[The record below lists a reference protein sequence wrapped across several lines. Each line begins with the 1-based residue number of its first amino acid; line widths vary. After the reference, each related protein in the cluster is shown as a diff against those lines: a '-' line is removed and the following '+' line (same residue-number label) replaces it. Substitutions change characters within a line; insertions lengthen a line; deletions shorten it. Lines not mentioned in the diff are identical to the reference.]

1 MKILI
6 KTIFI
11 LVCSVN
17 ILFSQ
22 TTDSAVLYQEA
33 INTVDGDKASKIY
46 DKIIQS
52 NSKSDYYWLSVLK
65 KAELNYAIGSYI
77 TASAL
82 FREFNVDA
90 PGYLVTEDTK
100 DLFFKSLAAAGQTD
114 SLRIYQKKLN
124 RSVSSKQSKNITNKN
139 KVWFIQFGAYSK
151 KDSAEILKESLMED
165 GLRDIQ
171 VSQVMNRGKMIYY
184 VRSSNVKSYSSIKKQ
199 ADKLK
204 KKDIDFII
212 SGY

>member
-52 NSKSDYYWLSVLK
+52 KSKSDYYWLSVLK

-100 DLFFKSLAAAGQTD
+100 DLFFKSLAAAGQID

>member
-52 NSKSDYYWLSVLK
+52 NSKTDYFWLSVLK

-124 RSVSSKQSKNITNKN
+124 RSVSSKQSKYIINKN

-165 GLRDIQ
+165 GLKDIQ

>member
-52 NSKSDYYWLSVLK
+52 KSKSDYYWLSVLK